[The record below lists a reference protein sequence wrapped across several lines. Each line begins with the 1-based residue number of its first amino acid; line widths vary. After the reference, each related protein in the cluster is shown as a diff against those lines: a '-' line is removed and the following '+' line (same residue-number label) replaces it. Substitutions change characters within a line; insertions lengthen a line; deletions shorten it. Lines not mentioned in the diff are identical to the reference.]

1 MKALSKL
8 DDYGPAGIALNR
20 DIRDTLVAPQGP
32 FAVFGRWYLAYRLS
46 YLWGKHKEW
55 TEQHI
60 VRPMLGAEEWDLP
73 LWIGFVRGSSRVPF
87 REILERLGSG
97 ILEKAR
103 DNRLDLRVRQSL
115 ATLAVEYL
123 LLAFWGDSEPKLS
136 EDGTRQ
142 MLREAEV
149 DLLVHVIDY
158 GLLRFLRLGPA
169 PAGGQE
175 ERVARAARFRRSI
188 KPVLR
193 KVWPQERMRDRPC
206 VGKAM
211 AQIPAAA
218 GSAFVEA
225 YHTVERFLCP
235 FRVYKIRNYGFGRAE
250 PRGRM
255 FDWMESREE
264 AEALLSLLNL
274 TVGEGEEAR
283 APLDVDEA
291 LERIRIV
298 APPLAQEPAFRKLKT
313 LQRRSAF
320 G

>member
-1 MKALSKL
+1 MLDAQESDLS
-8 DDYGPAGIALNR
+8 
-20 DIRDTLVAPQGP
+20 
-32 FAVFGRWYLAYRLS
+32 
-46 YLWGKHKEW
+46 
-55 TEQHI
+55 
-60 VRPMLGAEEWDLP
+60 
-73 LWIGFVRGSSRVPF
+73 LWIGFARESSRVPF
-87 REILERLGSG
+87 REILECLGSG
-97 ILEKAR
+97 ILERAS
-103 DNRLDLRVRQSL
+103 DSRLDLRVRQSL

-142 MLREAEV
+142 VLREAEV

-169 PAGGQE
+169 PAGGKE
-175 ERVARAARFRRSI
+175 ERVARAERFRRSI

-193 KVWPQERMRDRPC
+193 KVWPQERIRDRPR

-218 GSAFVEA
+218 GSAFVDA

-250 PRGRM
+250 LRGRM

-264 AEALLSLLNL
+264 AEALLSLLDV
-274 TVGEGEEAR
+274 TVGKGEEAR

-291 LERIRIV
+291 LEQIRTV
-298 APPLAQEPAFRKLKT
+298 APPLAQEPAFRRLKT
-313 LQRRSAF
+313 LQRRSPF
-320 G
+320 E